1 MHVIGCETCILTICK
16 LNNNY
21 LTLYNNATLFFQII
35 IKDYALALFVLCLV
49 VIDVAILGIFTTVE
63 GTRGEL
69 GVKKTSNKENM
80 EDTIGV
86 HHFCKI
92 CASKSAGLVS
102 NVITVS

>member
-1 MHVIGCETCILTICK
+1 MYLTICR

-21 LTLYNNATLFFQII
+21 LTLYKNATLFFQII

-63 GTRGEL
+63 GRRGEL

-86 HHFCKI
+86 HHFCNI
-92 CASKSAGLVS
+92 CASNNVGLVS
-102 NVITVS
+102 NIVTIS